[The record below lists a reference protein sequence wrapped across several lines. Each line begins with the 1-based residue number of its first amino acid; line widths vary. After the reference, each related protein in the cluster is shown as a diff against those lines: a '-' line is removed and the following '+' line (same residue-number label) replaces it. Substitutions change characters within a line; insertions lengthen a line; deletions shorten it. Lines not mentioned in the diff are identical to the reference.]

1 MGLYLSCNNH
11 ASRENDI
18 CILTKC
24 MVKALGPRINYKK
37 KQKSRKKRWFD
48 NECKMMRKELRKL
61 GRQLFVNPDNHDIR
75 NNHFR
80 KKKMFQKMVKHK
92 KREIKQ
98 MIIDKLEL
106 LEENDPQRYWN
117 LVDQLKNS
125 ENDSQINSVL
135 TLDQWTNHYKE
146 LLVNPNH
153 QNLNST
159 IYSRIMKLKSQ
170 QIFNELSAGV
180 KVSEVLM
187 AVKSLKRWKNGQHR
201 KALSY
206 LEQVVTGYGLRLAG
220 IRPRKLIVKIEFVLN
235 VMRRDILT
243 WMMKCISLGL

>member
-1 MGLYLSCNNH
+1 
-11 ASRENDI
+11 
-18 CILTKC
+18 
-24 MVKALGPRINYKK
+24 
-37 KQKSRKKRWFD
+37 
-48 NECKMMRKELRKL
+48 
-61 GRQLFVNPDNHDIR
+61 
-75 NNHFR
+75 
-80 KKKMFQKMVKHK
+80 
-92 KREIKQ
+92 
-98 MIIDKLEL
+98 MIIDKLES

-159 IYSRIMKLKSQ
+159 INSRIMKLKSQ
-170 QIFNELSAGV
+170 QIFNELSVGV

-235 VMRRDILT
+235 VMRLDILT

>member
-1 MGLYLSCNNH
+1 
-11 ASRENDI
+11 
-18 CILTKC
+18 
-24 MVKALGPRINYKK
+24 
-37 KQKSRKKRWFD
+37 
-48 NECKMMRKELRKL
+48 MRKELRKL

-75 NNHFR
+75 NNYVR

-159 IYSRIMKLKSQ
+159 INSRIMKLKSQ
-170 QIFNELSAGV
+170 QIFNELSVGV

-187 AVKSLKRWKNGQHR
+187 AVKAADDDAGKLQPVFLKR
-201 KALSY
+201 LY
-206 LEQVVTGYGLRLAG
+206 LLHICIFSFFLFNAS
-220 IRPRKLIVKIEFVLN
+220 
-235 VMRRDILT
+235 LT
-243 WMMKCISLGL
+243 TI

>member
-1 MGLYLSCNNH
+1 
-11 ASRENDI
+11 
-18 CILTKC
+18 
-24 MVKALGPRINYKK
+24 
-37 KQKSRKKRWFD
+37 
-48 NECKMMRKELRKL
+48 MRKELRKL

-75 NNHFR
+75 NNYFR

-153 QNLNST
+153 QNLNGT
-159 IYSRIMKLKSQ
+159 INSRIMKLKSQ
-170 QIFNELSAGV
+170 QIFNELSVGV

-187 AVKSLKRWKNGQHR
+187 AVKSLKRG
-201 KALSY
+201 KAVGPDSVNA
-206 LEQVVTGYGLRLAG
+206 EM
-220 IRPRKLIVKIEFVLN
+220 VKTTAEIYPECFQKCVIIYYSRENIQN
-235 VMRRDILT
+235 VGDRV
-243 WMMKCISLGL
+243 